1 MMHNLRYGIVGGG
14 FVAAFHMRAFC
25 QVRGIEVTGIVTGA
39 PADKLIAFAI
49 EHGIGQPR
57 LYSSVKEMIPH
68 VDVIAL
74 FGKHYKRTEVLE
86 EIVDA
91 IREGAE
97 LKGIVC
103 EKPFARNMPEARRM
117 IELIEQAGVPHAYF
131 ENQCHMKSITSQLTQ
146 LASVMNEMGPLTLVR
161 SAEEHG
167 GAHNDWFWDPTI
179 AGGGVLNDM
188 GCHCIA
194 VSWYALT
201 PPGKPVR
208 FLQPQSVQA
217 DLALLK
223 WGEPR
228 WSDVLKE
235 KYGVDFAEK
244 PAEDFATGI
253 VTYKNLESG
262 KLAKAQFTSSW
273 MYDKQAMRMYLDG
286 IGAGYALEMSTL
298 WAPSQIFIGDIAAAS
313 VADSEGALE
322 KTQSSRGLLAV
333 QPNEPDLYGYTD
345 ENLDALHAFST
356 GRPPLLDWHYGLEIV
371 RLTMAAYLSAER
383 GCTIDLTDPAI
394 AEELETYVPLIQQ
407 GRGAEVL

>member
-1 MMHNLRYGIVGGG
+1 MRNLRYGIVGGG

-39 PADKLIAFAI
+39 PTDKLIAFAND
-49 EHGIGQPR
+49 HGIGQPR
-57 LYSSVKEMIPH
+57 LYNSVTEMIPH

-86 EIVDA
+86 EVVDA
-91 IREGAE
+91 ITEGAE

-117 IELIEQAGVPHAYF
+117 IELVEQAGVPHAYF
-131 ENQCHMKSITSQLTQ
+131 ENQCHMKSITTQLAQ

-167 GAHNDWFWDPTI
+167 GAHTDWFWDPTI

-188 GCHCIA
+188 GCHCLA

-228 WSDVLKE
+228 WCKVLKE

-253 VTYKNLESG
+253 VTYKNPESG

-286 IGAGYALEMSTL
+286 IGAG
-298 WAPSQIFIGDIAAAS
+298 
-313 VADSEGALE
+313 
-322 KTQSSRGLLAV
+322 
-333 QPNEPDLYGYTD
+333 
-345 ENLDALHAFST
+345 
-356 GRPPLLDWHYGLEIV
+356 
-371 RLTMAAYLSAER
+371 
-383 GCTIDLTDPAI
+383 
-394 AEELETYVPLIQQ
+394 
-407 GRGAEVL
+407 